1 MYIDIRFNWIIHVKV
16 GPQLIVGSGGNSYFI
31 GKVDSKDKLYG
42 QVVYL
47 YPCLSIA
54 IVGTYKAGKFA
65 SGNEAREKNLIGMQL
80 NILQVTIELPQMQK

>member
-1 MYIDIRFNWIIHVKV
+1 M

-31 GKVDSKDKLYG
+31 GNVDSKDKLHG

-54 IVGTYKAGKFA
+54 IVGNYKAGKFV
-65 SGNEAREKNLIGMQL
+65 SGNDIHDIISL
-80 NILQVTIELPQMQK
+80 